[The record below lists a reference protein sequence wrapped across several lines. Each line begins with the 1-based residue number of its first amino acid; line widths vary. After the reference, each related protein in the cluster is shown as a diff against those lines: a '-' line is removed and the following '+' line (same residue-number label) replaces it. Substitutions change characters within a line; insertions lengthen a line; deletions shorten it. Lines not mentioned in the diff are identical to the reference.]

1 MTTEVLNKNGELTI
15 EANMD
20 CLDEMMAFVDGRLEE
35 NGCLPKIQM
44 QIDVAVEE
52 IFVNIANYAYSPD
65 TGPATVRLDIRDGIA
80 VITFIDSG
88 VPYDPLAKPDPD
100 VTLSAEDRQ
109 IGGLGIY
116 MVKKSMDAVCYEY
129 KDGQN
134 SLSIRKNI

>member
-1 MTTEVLNKNGELTI
+1 M
-15 EANMD
+15 
-20 CLDEMMAFVDGRLEE
+20 
-35 NGCLPKIQM
+35 PKIQM

-100 VTLSAEDRQ
+100 VTLSAEDRP
-109 IGGLGIY
+109 IGGLGIFL
-116 MVKKSMDAVCYEY
+116 VKKSMDSVSYNYES
-129 KDGQN
+129 G
-134 SLSIRKNI
+134 KNVLRLKKRIK